1 MARILCAWEL
11 GGGYGHLHRL
21 VPLAQCLR
29 RRGHDVVFALKDLSG
44 AETVVGRHGFA
55 VLQAPVWLK
64 TQDRSPSI
72 SYADILHKCGY
83 AHEDGVTGL
92 VRAWLEIYK
101 LVAPDLVVLDHAP
114 TALLAAHIA
123 GLRRALIGTG
133 FGAPPPTRPLP
144 SVQPWRLGTGVGF
157 GLGRRRMAG
166 RGWGAG
172 LRLSQRFLWAV
183 RLGDP
188 PTRRGTAEYARAR
201 PRHLTRTAPAPRNRN
216 ASFLRG
222 VDLRQAALHLRQ
234 AALQCSVVV
243 CHGGHGTTAAMLLA
257 GKPLLLLP
265 QHVEQALVG
274 TRVAKL
280 GAGLVAGRARKQLD
294 YAAIVKRLVDEPSFS
309 EKARAFASKYEDFDR
324 AGLFEAIA
332 ARCEAL
338 LSTGSG

>member
-1 MARILCAWEL
+1 MGSASGDAEWPAGDGERVFVYLSGSYGRFVSVIRRLGAARLST
-11 GGGYGHLHRL
+11 L
-21 VPLAQCLR
+21 VHARDISLEQR
-29 RRGHDVVFALKDLSG
+29 RRL
-44 AETVVGRHGFA
+44 ETATLRFSAG
-55 VLQAPVWLK
+55 PV
-64 TQDRSPSI
+64 D
-72 SYADILHKCGY
+72 
-83 AHEDGVTGL
+83 
-92 VRAWLEIYK
+92 
-101 LVAPDLVVLDHAP
+101 
-114 TALLAAHIA
+114 
-123 GLRRALIGTG
+123 
-133 FGAPPPTRPLP
+133 
-144 SVQPWRLGTGVGF
+144 
-157 GLGRRRMAG
+157 
-166 RGWGAG
+166 
-172 LRLSQRFLWAV
+172 
-183 RLGDP
+183 
-188 PTRRGTAEYARAR
+188 
-201 PRHLTRTAPAPRNRN
+201 
-216 ASFLRG
+216 
-222 VDLRQAALHLRQ
+222 LRQ